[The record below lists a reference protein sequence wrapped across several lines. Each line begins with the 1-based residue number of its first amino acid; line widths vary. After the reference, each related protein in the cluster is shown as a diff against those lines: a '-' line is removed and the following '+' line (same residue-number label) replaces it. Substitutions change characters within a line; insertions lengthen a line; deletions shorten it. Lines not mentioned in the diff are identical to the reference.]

1 MKEKYSTAD
10 RSDKIQ
16 VLTVLPKS
24 WAIRKIE
31 AEYGASNRMVGKA
44 KELVREKGILST
56 PNPKPGRT
64 LSQQT
69 ADLVTSFY
77 ESDEKSRLIP
87 GKKDCVSVRKA
98 GGRVNIQKRLVL
110 SNLKELY
117 RLFIDRFPCQKI
129 GFSKFVELRPTH
141 CVLGGASS
149 TNSVCVCTIHQN
161 VKLMIQS
168 AKQCGLS
175 NEESFTT
182 YHDCIAKVILPSC
195 YLRTC
200 KVCPGFDLLKDSL
213 HTAVDNNMIDI
224 IMYKQWVSVDRS
236 TLDTFSKSA
245 DEFVE
250 CFCERLEQLIPHSF
264 IATQQ
269 ATFFN
274 ECNSSLKPGEWL
286 VQADFSVNYSFVVQD
301 AAQGF
306 HWNNSQATVHPFCH
320 LLQACW
326 RGASPQFCYYLRL
339 LTP

>member
-1 MKEKYSTAD
+1 M
-10 RSDKIQ
+10 
-16 VLTVLPKS
+16 
-24 WAIRKIE
+24 
-31 AEYGASNRMVGKA
+31 
-44 KELVREKGILST
+44 
-56 PNPKPGRT
+56 
-64 LSQQT
+64 
-69 ADLVTSFY
+69 
-77 ESDEKSRLIP
+77 
-87 GKKDCVSVRKA
+87 
-98 GGRVNIQKRLVL
+98 
-110 SNLKELY
+110 
-117 RLFIDRFPCQKI
+117 FIDRFPCQKI

-149 TNSVCVCTIHQN
+149 ANSVCVCTIHQN

-182 YHDCIAKVILPSC
+182 YQDCIAKVICNPSLPSC
-195 YLRTC
+195 YLGTC

-224 IMYKQWVSVDRS
+224 ITYKQWVSVDRS
-236 TLDTFSKSA
+236 TIDTFSKSA

-250 CFCERLEQLIPHSF
+250 CFCEKLEQLIPHSF

-286 VQADFSVNYSFVVQD
+286 VQADFSVNYSFIVQD

-306 HWNNSQATVHPFCH
+306 HWNNSQATVHPFVIYYRHAGEEHH
-320 LLQACW
+320 LSFVIISDCLHHDTIAVFLIQKTLIAFLKRVLPKKVFYFSDGAASQYKNRKNFVICPNLQ
-326 RGASPQFCYYLRL
+326 RYSESQTIFTIKKRKSSNKKLNLKLMQFQAMGRVS
-339 LTP
+339 TMPNGG